1 MNEDY
6 PEEEEE
12 VTEGDTPE
20 RAGEFDEGE
29 PIEQEQVDTTF
40 IGSQT
45 NVISQCPVENG
56 AIRTTWG
63 AISGGPVI
71 SGIAGKQIYSVGEN
85 VLSKFVPFFPAGMDH
100 QDIPIQNLLANSRV
114 RNRQSARQSQSPTV
128 DNRWATTLSGDL
140 AEVALLQGPVLPQV
154 AVGAIGGWN
163 SSFVPRWYFL
173 SQRDRFEMTDAEIRG
188 GLDGLIL
195 AMNVVNYRN
204 QAPAMRL
211 SQLLDMYYS
220 QRGVFTS
227 NVRACSRRSLF
238 TEVAPVAQMEVQ
250 ATAFGLVL
258 DREMQLRFTL
268 SDESIRNVS

>member
-1 MNEDY
+1 M
-6 PEEEEE
+6 
-12 VTEGDTPE
+12 
-20 RAGEFDEGE
+20 
-29 PIEQEQVDTTF
+29 
-40 IGSQT
+40 
-45 NVISQCPVENG
+45 
-56 AIRTTWG
+56 
-63 AISGGPVI
+63 
-71 SGIAGKQIYSVGEN
+71 
-85 VLSKFVPFFPAGMDH
+85 
-100 QDIPIQNLLANSRV
+100 
-114 RNRQSARQSQSPTV
+114 PTV
-128 DNRWATTLSGDL
+128 DNRWATTLAGDL

-163 SSFVPRWYFL
+163 STFVPRWYFL

-227 NVRACSRRSLF
+227 NVRACNRRSLF
-238 TEVAPVAQMEVQ
+238 TEVAPVVQMEQQ

-258 DREMQLRFTL
+258 DREMQLRVTL
-268 SDESIRNVS
+268 SDVAIQRVNFKLN

>member
-1 MNEDY
+1 M
-6 PEEEEE
+6 
-12 VTEGDTPE
+12 
-20 RAGEFDEGE
+20 
-29 PIEQEQVDTTF
+29 
-40 IGSQT
+40 
-45 NVISQCPVENG
+45 
-56 AIRTTWG
+56 
-63 AISGGPVI
+63 
-71 SGIAGKQIYSVGEN
+71 
-85 VLSKFVPFFPAGMDH
+85 
-100 QDIPIQNLLANSRV
+100 
-114 RNRQSARQSQSPTV
+114 PTV

-140 AEVALLQGPVLPQV
+140 AEVALLQGPMLPQV

-163 SSFVPRWYFL
+163 SSFIPRWYFL

-227 NVRACSRRSLF
+227 NIRACNRRALF
-238 TEVAPVAQMEVQ
+238 TEVAPVNQMETQ

-258 DREMQLRFTL
+258 DREMQLRVTL
-268 SDESIRNVS
+268 SDVAIQQVSFFGVNFVFVSTHSRIHFRFSFLMLLFNRSRLISVSRNYLKIS